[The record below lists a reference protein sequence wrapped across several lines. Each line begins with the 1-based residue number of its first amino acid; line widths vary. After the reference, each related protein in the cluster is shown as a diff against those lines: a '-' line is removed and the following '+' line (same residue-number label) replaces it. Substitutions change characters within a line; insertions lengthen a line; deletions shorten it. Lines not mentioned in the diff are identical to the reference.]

1 MPRQKTENPR
11 VGRPA
16 ARHRCRQPACG
27 IGHPNQAT
35 FGISDATEA
44 CKPAMWGRYRYQA
57 AGEAM
62 LLGGESSNLISL
74 TRRSDPCDMNPLEEP
89 SACHA

>member
-35 FGISDATEA
+35 FGISDAREA
-44 CKPAMWGRYRYQA
+44 CKPAIWGRYRYQA
-57 AGEAM
+57 VGEAM

-74 TRRSDPCDMNPLEEP
+74 TRRSDPCDMNPLEES